1 MTLSPALARAAST
14 ATFSVSPAAVRTVA
28 PVAEDVAVYVEVNG
42 AGFRLSADDAHALSE
57 LLMSASL
64 VVERRIMEAERSRRG

>member
-1 MTLSPALARAAST
+1 MAETDRLQNMAEPTQPL
-14 ATFSVSPAAVRTVA
+14 V
-28 PVAEDVAVYVEVNG
+28 VAEDVAVYVEVNG
-42 AGFRLSADDAHALSE
+42 AGFRLSADDALALSE

>member
-1 MTLSPALARAAST
+1 MAETDRLQIMAEPTQPL
-14 ATFSVSPAAVRTVA
+14 V
-28 PVAEDVAVYVEVNG
+28 VAEDVAVYVEVNG

-64 VVERRIMEAERSRRG
+64 AVERRIMEAERSRRG